1 MHQLDSCDEKIDHVV
16 FASGSGGTAAGIS
29 LGLTMAY
36 HQNENMPGL
45 PKIHAVGVCDDPDYF
60 YDTITTIA
68 KEMGIDVSSFYEFP
82 EGKIKSYTSIEDF
95 VRNHLIVHQGKGQG
109 YASSTAEELD
119 FIIQFAVETGICL
132 DPVYS
137 GKALYQFM
145 KDIEE
150 NPDSYRDSR
159 IVFWHTGGSLGNFE
173 KIEALRAKLRSVSPV
188 KRLDVYGR
196 K

>member
-36 HQNENMPGL
+36 HQNRNMPGL
-45 PKIHAVGVCDDPDYF
+45 PKIHAVGVCDNPDYF

-68 KEMGIDVSSFYEFP
+68 KDMDIDVSSFYE
-82 EGKIKSYTSIEDF
+82 GKTRAYTSIENF
-95 VRNHLIVHQGKGQG
+95 VRDHLIVHQGKGRG

-145 KDIEE
+145 KEIEE
-150 NPDSYRDSR
+150 NPDSYRNKR

-173 KIEALRAKLRSVSPV
+173 KIDALRAKLQSVSTV
-188 KRLDVYGR
+188 KRMDVYGR